1 MIEFD
6 RHWKGVIP
14 DLIRNLFNSWILNQ
28 VQDDK
33 RGIPMLNLNRAQIL
47 GNLTRDPEMRF
58 TPNGQ
63 AVANF
68 TVATNRRWKNTDG
81 SDGEATEYHDV
92 VVWGKAAE
100 NTTPMLKKGDPCFV
114 EGRLQT
120 RNWEGQDGVK
130 RYKTEII
137 ADNII
142 VLGGRGG
149 GKGSYS
155 KASNPVENAPTSKN
169 NQNNTEEINIED
181 IPF

>member
-1 MIEFD
+1 
-6 RHWKGVIP
+6 
-14 DLIRNLFNSWILNQ
+14 
-28 VQDDK
+28 
-33 RGIPMLNLNRAQIL
+33 MLNLNRAQII
-47 GNLTRDPEMRF
+47 GNLTKDPEMRF

-68 TVATNRRWKNTDG
+68 TVATNRKWKGRDG
-81 SDGEATEYHDV
+81 AADGEATEYHDI
-92 VVWGKAAE
+92 VVWGKQAE
-100 NTTPMLKKGDPCFV
+100 AVVPMLKKGAPAFV

-142 VLGGRGG
+142 VLGSKGG
-149 GKGSYS
+149 SWT
-155 KASNPVENAPTSKN
+155 PAPSDSAPAAETS
-169 NQNNTEEINIED
+169 QPAAPSSDEEIDIEE

>member
-1 MIEFD
+1 
-6 RHWKGVIP
+6 
-14 DLIRNLFNSWILNQ
+14 
-28 VQDDK
+28 
-33 RGIPMLNLNRAQIL
+33 MLNLNRAQIL

-63 AVANF
+63 AVSNF
-68 TVATNRRWKNTDG
+68 SVATNRRWKNTNG

-92 VVWGKAAE
+92 VVWGKQAE
-100 NTTPMLKKGDPCFV
+100 SVTPMLKKGNPVFV

-137 ADNII
+137 ADNVI
-142 VLGGRGG
+142 VLGA
-149 GKGSYS
+149 KGDGMISNEITS
-155 KASNPVENAPTSKN
+155 DNPVEEIVSTNKGKKDE
-169 NQNNTEEINIED
+169 EEINIED

>member
-1 MIEFD
+1 
-6 RHWKGVIP
+6 
-14 DLIRNLFNSWILNQ
+14 
-28 VQDDK
+28 
-33 RGIPMLNLNRAQIL
+33 MLNLNRAQLI

-68 TVATNRRWKNTDG
+68 SVATNRKWKGRDG
-81 SDGEATEYHDV
+81 APDGENTQYHDC
-92 VVWGKAAE
+92 VVWGKQAE
-100 NTTPMLKKGDPCFV
+100 AVVPMMKKGGPVYV
-114 EGRLQT
+114 EGRIET

-142 VLGGRGG
+142 ILSSKGG
-149 GKGSYS
+149 GAYTPYVK
-155 KASNPVENAPTSKN
+155 PE
-169 NQNNTEEINIED
+169 NTEEPSSAKATEGAVASAPAKSEEEIDIED